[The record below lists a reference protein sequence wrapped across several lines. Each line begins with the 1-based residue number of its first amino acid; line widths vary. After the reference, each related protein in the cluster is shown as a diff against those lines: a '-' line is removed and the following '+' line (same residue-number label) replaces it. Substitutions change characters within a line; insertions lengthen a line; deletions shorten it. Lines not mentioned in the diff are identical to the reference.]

1 MLGTWRACVS
11 VLIPQNLRI
20 TTTYMPKSA
29 MTISDDG
36 SLVRYKMFSGLALR
50 LNHFDG
56 QKRGAAYLRS
66 RCTISCSCKYFT
78 PDNMELINKVRITGS
93 LVKGVVAHAPK
104 HRDSILLRE
113 LATLAQTL
121 KQLST
126 DRKLEREI
134 ILRPRLKP
142 LVKLHLGV
150 GVKKI
155 QPRRKIGGDT
165 RC

>member
-1 MLGTWRACVS
+1 M
-11 VLIPQNLRI
+11 
-20 TTTYMPKSA
+20 
-29 MTISDDG
+29 
-36 SLVRYKMFSGLALR
+36 
-50 LNHFDG
+50 
-56 QKRGAAYLRS
+56 RS

-78 PDNMELINKVRITGS
+78 PDNMELRNKVRITRS
-93 LVKGVVAHAPK
+93 IVNKGVAHAPK
-104 HRDSILLRE
+104 DRDSILLRE

-142 LVKLHLGV
+142 LVKLHLSV

-155 QPRRKIGGDT
+155 QPRRKIGGDA

>member
-1 MLGTWRACVS
+1 
-11 VLIPQNLRI
+11 
-20 TTTYMPKSA
+20 
-29 MTISDDG
+29 
-36 SLVRYKMFSGLALR
+36 
-50 LNHFDG
+50 
-56 QKRGAAYLRS
+56 
-66 RCTISCSCKYFT
+66 
-78 PDNMELINKVRITGS
+78 MELINKVRITRS
-93 LVKGVVAHAPK
+93 LVKGVVAHAPE

>member
-1 MLGTWRACVS
+1 
-11 VLIPQNLRI
+11 
-20 TTTYMPKSA
+20 
-29 MTISDDG
+29 
-36 SLVRYKMFSGLALR
+36 
-50 LNHFDG
+50 
-56 QKRGAAYLRS
+56 
-66 RCTISCSCKYFT
+66 
-78 PDNMELINKVRITGS
+78 MELGDKVRITLS
-93 LVKGVVAHAPK
+93 NVNKGEEHAPTD
-104 HRDSILLRE
+104 RDSILLRQ

-142 LVKLHLGV
+142 FVKFHLSV